1 MQSANSTDIL
11 HALKIS
17 TSSSRESF
25 PWSPVID
32 GVGGV
37 LPDLPSRLWEAGHFA
52 RLPFIAGTNLDE
64 GMDFPEAFMSHTDT
78 EHQHITGTFF
88 TPQGV
93 NSSTQIS
100 RSLISGSTPSD
111 EGAAALNVTVSKVL
125 QLYPDIPAIGSPYG
139 TGNDTFG
146 LSSQYKRDAAIGES
160 IQTTQFWFVP
170 NEDSSGGLAF
180 PVSAANLDEDSQ
192 PAQPY
197 NLWIFVYGS

>member
-1 MQSANSTDIL
+1 MVSVASCQTFRRDYGRRVIL
-11 HALKIS
+11 RGYRSLQGQTWMRVWIFLKHS
-17 TSSSRESF
+17 C
-25 PWSPVID
+25 
-32 GVGGV
+32 
-37 LPDLPSRLWEAGHFA
+37 
-52 RLPFIAGTNLDE
+52 
-64 GMDFPEAFMSHTDT
+64 HTDT